1 MYILI
6 IMMFGMG
13 GNAVATAEFNN
24 LQACEATVQEVKK
37 KDASASFTQKFCVPK
52 GEVK

>member
-13 GNAVATAEFNN
+13 GNAVATAEFNS
-24 LQACEATVQEVKK
+24 QEACEIAIKEVKHQ
-37 KDASASFTQKFCVPK
+37 DNSAAYTAKFCVPK
-52 GEVK
+52 GGNK